1 MASAPGLNVQTT
13 TNQYL
18 APYWADGVLRDNYF
32 FGRLMQQTKRWD
44 GVWMLFPRLI
54 GELKLALIY
63 GENPNLAFI

>member
-18 APYWADGVLRDNYF
+18 APYWSDGVLRDNYF